1 MAEWFSLEGV
11 GVAVLQILSDVIK
24 KGCLIFAIYVI
35 LFLFVDGNLKE
46 EKIVCVLDYTFQ
58 DNVHLLRHTLL
69 WRKVEGTELI

>member
-1 MAEWFSLEGV
+1 M
-11 GVAVLQILSDVIK
+11 AVLQILSDVTK

-69 WRKVEGTELI
+69 